1 MMPTLQ
7 SFLWFNFLYAPCRT
21 HLGDMRILKSS
32 DNWTHFNLHL
42 YSKYRCLTCWNCKK
56 QSKSEIIIIWKFIW
70 YTTRV
75 VLVCDLPQCRVQQPW
90 ALRKNAW
97 EHLMGRTQQS
107 AKWASFSPL
116 HPFTSFPSYPPFIL
130 PLPHSLAL
138 LFRCRPE
145 RNCGHSCF
153 RVTVKQNLKC
163 LPVH

>member
-7 SFLWFNFLYAPCRT
+7 SFLWFNFLYVPRRT

-70 YTTRV
+70 YTARAV
-75 VLVCDLPQCRVQQPW
+75 FVCDLPQCRVQQPW

-107 AKWASFSPL
+107 ANCWVKLGQVSILLSFISFYILSLLCSFHSPTAS
-116 HPFTSFPSYPPFIL
+116 L
-130 PLPHSLAL
+130 PCIAI
-138 LFRCRPE
+138 
-145 RNCGHSCF
+145 
-153 RVTVKQNLKC
+153 
-163 LPVH
+163 